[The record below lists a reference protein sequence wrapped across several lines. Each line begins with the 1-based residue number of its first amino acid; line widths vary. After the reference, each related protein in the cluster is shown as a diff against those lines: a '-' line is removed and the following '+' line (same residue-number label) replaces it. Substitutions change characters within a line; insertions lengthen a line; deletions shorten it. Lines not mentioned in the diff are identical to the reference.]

1 MTPGNPGELGQNG
14 QSQFGEDPLGNRSG
28 LPLKSPTNPLPSN
41 MPAMAQLNHDISKTA
56 FFEKEMLLKQ
66 NSEIQIG
73 SDRMKKLGA
82 QVSNFEV
89 DAIVAGLEGREIP
102 EDQVPDDEGLDD

>member
-1 MTPGNPGELGQNG
+1 
-14 QSQFGEDPLGNRSG
+14 
-28 LPLKSPTNPLPSN
+28 